1 VLKDGSSEG
10 RAAVYGSVVLL
21 SAALQ
26 GFVEDVFME
35 ASRRKLGLV
44 SQESERKYRK
54 TWDRWG
60 NPSDGNITRLF
71 QRLGLEDVFSGL
83 SWSGQG
89 TPALKKNLNH
99 INQARNKIAH
109 NLPMALDGVEQE
121 IGYAKVNNWTKIA
134 RTFGEQFPSHVQQII
149 P

>member
-1 VLKDGSSEG
+1 
-10 RAAVYGSVVLL
+10 
-21 SAALQ
+21 
-26 GFVEDVFME
+26 ME

-134 RTFGEQFPSHVQQII
+134 RTFGEQFPSHVQQMMV
-149 P
+149 